1 VVDATRRDRIDVLHD
16 RYRRLLA
23 SRQLRPAVAVVQR
36 YREIDGTTQGILISV
51 LLFTT
56 VIPLMIL
63 GFCYLDGFAE
73 NISPGWIWIR
83 ELGLGHPRSD
93 RVRDA
98 FGDAA
103 ALQSNWTFLG
113 VAGFL
118 VWGIPMALTV
128 ASIFARAWRRVPLP
142 MISRIVRATAWF
154 LVYLSMMVL
163 RERIAFSGHHTT
175 GIRILLFL
183 VGLIPVWVFWSLTPV
198 LLIRDGARG
207 MSYLAM
213 AGFAGVLID
222 GVTIPVAG
230 RFFFPSLL
238 DGWNGF
244 GPIGVAMALLTWCGV
259 IGTGWIVTACVGA
272 VLWERRAPAETVIES
287 QSAVPEAR

>member
-1 VVDATRRDRIDVLHD
+1 
-16 RYRRLLA
+16 
-23 SRQLRPAVAVVQR
+23 
-36 YREIDGTTQGILISV
+36 
-51 LLFTT
+51 
-56 VIPLMIL
+56 MM
-63 GFCYLDGFAE
+63 
-73 NISPGWIWIR
+73 W
-83 ELGLGHPRSD
+83 
-93 RVRDA
+93 
-98 FGDAA
+98 
-103 ALQSNWTFLG
+103 
-113 VAGFL
+113 
-118 VWGIPMALTV
+118 
-128 ASIFARAWRRVPLP
+128 
-142 MISRIVRATAWF
+142 RIVRGSGWF
-154 LVYLSMMVL
+154 LLYLSMMVL
-163 RERIAFSGHHTT
+163 RERIAFSGHHPA

-183 VGLIPVWVFWSLTPV
+183 VGLVPVWVFWSLTPV

-259 IGTGWIVTACVGA
+259 IGAGWIVTACVGA